1 MVSLKPPFHEDLCG
15 QASQFQV
22 ERPCFYL
29 LCYNR
34 LFSVTGLHCKSP
46 YQSLEA
52 TPQTF
57 ARHGSLHVHRVGV
70 QVGDVDIVV
79 VIVVVVVVV
88 VAVVVVTVGVAHNIH
103 RSVDQR

>member
-1 MVSLKPPFHEDLCG
+1 M
-15 QASQFQV
+15 
-22 ERPCFYL
+22 
-29 LCYNR
+29 
-34 LFSVTGLHCKSP
+34 FSVTGPHCRSP

-103 RSVDQR
+103 RSVNQR

>member
-34 LFSVTGLHCKSP
+34 LFSVTGLHCRSP